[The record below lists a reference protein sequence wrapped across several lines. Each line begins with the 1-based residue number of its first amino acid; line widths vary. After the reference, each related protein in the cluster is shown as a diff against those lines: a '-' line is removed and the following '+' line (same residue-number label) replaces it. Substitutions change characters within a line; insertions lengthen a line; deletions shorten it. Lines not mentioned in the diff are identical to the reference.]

1 MVCAEAWTRTHLLLW
16 CRPYGAHF
24 GGERGFAEEWECTLW
39 LLRFGAL
46 WAGFLLGEFDCTY
59 FLIVRGLWADFVGK
73 CWCFVGRNIGV
84 VGSFI
89 GLFVGGCWLRD
100 DGDGWGWV
108 FVG

>member
-1 MVCAEAWTRTHLLLW
+1 M
-16 CRPYGAHF
+16 
-24 GGERGFAEEWECTLW
+24 GG
-39 LLRFGAL
+39 
-46 WAGFLLGEFDCTY
+46 AGFLLGEFDYT
-59 FLIVRGLWADFVGK
+59 FLLIVRWLWADFVGN

-89 GLFVGGCWLRD
+89 GLFVGGCWLLD